1 MNTILSE
8 SDFENLIE
16 KIQNKYNLNYDII
29 KNWLLECPEEVYKIN
44 NNNTLHRLTT
54 SGKINEEYVIEL
66 YNIVNNFIKLNNIY
80 HTVVYKWLVNL
91 LLNLEM
97 FYIR

>member
-29 KNWLLECPEEVYKIN
+29 KNWLLACPEQVYKIN
-44 NNNTLHRLTT
+44 NNNTLERLTT
-54 SGKINEEYVIEL
+54 CGKINEEYVIEL

-97 FYIR
+97 FYIK